1 MGREFDAAEHAI
13 GIEAAGVTRSGGVA
27 ALRAHSSTA
36 GY

>member
-1 MGREFDAAEHAI
+1 MGREFGAAEHAI